1 MAGQAI
7 VSKAMNS
14 ALVAPQQERLGT
26 IASTIMRV
34 RHSVER
40 LVRLLPIRWR
50 ILSIAGLNTGVVI
63 VLAALIWN
71 GANVLSSAWDEL
83 RQVRQSDQLLGL
95 LASEAGRLQNLIHR
109 YMNQPSPEI
118 FAEILLL
125 REAVL
130 GTLRRRGSSDPML
143 SGSVDELALVT
154 ERFFNG
160 FGDLRVEQSRIS
172 DTYET
177 SVLKAARDMANLFAD
192 VERAVERADASIW
205 PALGR
210 SREAF
215 AAALVAVNRY
225 YLSPAA
231 HAAEEAR
238 KNIAAIEQSIPD
250 LMKHAENEVQRAKL
264 NELSDRV
271 VLFRKG
277 LEQLTAHFATRDV
290 LLRTAIDGNQSA
302 MITAIDRLSEQMRER
317 EQQVQANFDHTLAD
331 IYRKVAFIAVIFLS
345 MIVIMGFAI
354 ARSISAPLQDLRTT
368 MQTIVSGQYDQ
379 KVEDTGAHDE
389 IGEMARSVEVFRQ
402 NAIAKRQV
410 EDDLRASKERAEQAL
425 SELRQAQ
432 TNLIEAEKLAAL
444 GGLVA
449 GVAHEVNNPVGI
461 GLTVA
466 SSFARRAESFAKE
479 VGEGPLRKSSLDAF
493 VSGSRDAAQQ
503 LVANLQR
510 AGELIQS
517 FKQVAVDRSHADRRQ
532 FDLREATDQI
542 VASLRP
548 ALKRTKVSLSMDGA
562 TGVQMD
568 SYPGSYGQV
577 VTNLFLNALAHAFP
591 DDRPGRVFIE
601 TRDIGGGLVEVLIG
615 DDGIG
620 MTEEVQKRAFDPFFT
635 TQRTRGGTG
644 LGLHIVYNLVTQR
657 LGGRISLDSQVGR
670 GTVFRMTLPRSAPRE
685 HSSGQPAGNK
695 QAT

>member
-1 MAGQAI
+1 
-7 VSKAMNS
+7 MNS
-14 ALVAPQQERLGT
+14 ALVAPQQGRSGAPVSRLSRG
-26 IASTIMRV
+26 

-50 ILSIAGLNTGVVI
+50 ILSIAGLNTAVVI
-63 VLAALIWN
+63 LLAALIWN
-71 GANVLSSAWDEL
+71 GAKVLSSAWDEL

-130 GTLRRRGSSDPML
+130 GTLRRRGSSDPIL
-143 SGSVDELALVT
+143 SGSVEELALVT

-160 FGDLRVEQSRIS
+160 FGDLRVEQAKIS
-172 DTYET
+172 ETYE
-177 SVLKAARDMANLFAD
+177 SAVLKTARDMANLYAD
-192 VERAVERADASIW
+192 IERAVVRPDASIW

-215 AAALVAVNRY
+215 AAALVSVNRY

-231 HAAEEAR
+231 EAAEEAR
-238 KNIAAIEQSIPD
+238 KNIAALEQTIPD
-250 LMKHAENEVQRAKL
+250 LVKHAENDVQRAKL

-271 VLFRKG
+271 AAFRHG
-277 LEQLTAHFATRDV
+277 LEQLAEHFANRDV

-302 MITAIDRLSEQMRER
+302 MITAIDRLSEQMRKR
-317 EQQVQANFDHTLAD
+317 EQQVQENFDHTLAD

-345 MIVIMGFAI
+345 LIVIMGFAI
-354 ARSISAPLQDLRTT
+354 ARSISAPLQELRTT
-368 MQTIVSGQYDQ
+368 MQTIVSGQYDR
-379 KVEDTGAHDE
+379 KVEDTGVHDE

-410 EDDLRASKERAEQAL
+410 ENDLRASKESAEQAL
-425 SELRQAQ
+425 RELRQAQ

-479 VGEGPLRKSSLDAF
+479 VREGPLRKSSLEAF

-548 ALKRTKVSLSMDGA
+548 ALKRTKVSLSIDGA
-562 TGVQMD
+562 PGVLMD

-591 DDRPGRVFIE
+591 DERPGRVFIE
-601 TRDIGGGLVEVLIG
+601 TRDIGGGLVEVLVA

-620 MTEEVQKRAFDPFFT
+620 MSDEVQKRAFEPFFT

-670 GTVFRMTLPRSAPRE
+670 GTVFRITLPRSAPRE
-685 HSSGQPAGNK
+685 HPAAPPPSNE